1 MAAELPN
8 SPEEM
13 LGALSRL
20 EQAVTSIAGVVA
32 AIVGV
37 KEGLGV
43 ILKDKYK
50 QEGREEGR
58 EEAREEFLEW
68 QKKELAAG
76 VEFKNGPPDFVNE
89 DS

>member
-1 MAAELPN
+1 MLVSL
-8 SPEEM
+8 SPPF

-50 QEGREEGR
+50 QEGREE
-58 EEAREEFLEW
+58 AREEFLEW